1 MKPIKVQNENSRIL
15 AIFLACLVSSVAILF
30 DLMLQNNC
38 ACAQER
44 QFKRRRTIPE
54 RTNLQN
60 DRSRDFYRVIAENN
74 LFRPLGWKAP
84 KQQPEYVLIATWVE
98 PHGKAAKALLAERSS
113 KRTYYV
119 GLGQNIGIATIEK
132 IKPKQVVL
140 KISGEDLTL
149 KIPSI
154 QFLNHLSWLSNKKP
168 NQTADSTAK
177 DNASIRSRQM
187 GANRVRPDVDGAHP
201 SGSQRLPGKF
211 RNSSLEDR
219 RKNIE
224 AIRQQLK

>member
-1 MKPIKVQNENSRIL
+1 MKPIKTENENSRIL
-15 AIFLACLVSSVAILF
+15 AIFLVFLVSSVAILF
-30 DLMLQNNC
+30 DLMIQINC
-38 ACAQER
+38 ACAQEH
-44 QFKRRRTIPE
+44 QSKRRRTIPE
-54 RTNLQN
+54 RTNSQN

-74 LFRPLGWKAP
+74 LFRPLGWNAP

-98 PHGKAAKALLAERSS
+98 SHGKAAKALLAERSS

-132 IKPKQVVL
+132 IKSKQVVL

-149 KIPSI
+149 KIPSLK
-154 QFLNHLSWLSNKKP
+154 FLNDLSWLSNEES
-168 NQTADSTAK
+168 NRMADNST
-177 DNASIRSRQM
+177 DDIASIRSRQTRV
-187 GANRVRPDVDGAHP
+187 NRDRPDVDGAHT
-201 SGSQRLPGKF
+201 SWSQRLPGKF

-224 AIRQQLK
+224 AIRQQLE